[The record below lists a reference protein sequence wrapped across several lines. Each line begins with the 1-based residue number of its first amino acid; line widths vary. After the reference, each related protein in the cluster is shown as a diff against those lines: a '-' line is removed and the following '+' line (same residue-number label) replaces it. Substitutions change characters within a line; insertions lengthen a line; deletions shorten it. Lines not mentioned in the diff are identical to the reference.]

1 MNFGLINNQNKTTK
15 ITFNNDQNNI
25 TYPAIIN
32 SIKIS
37 SNTQI
42 LENKNNH

>member
-15 ITFNNDQNNI
+15 ITFNNDQKNI
-25 TYPAIIN
+25 TYPVTMN

-42 LENKNNH
+42 LENRNNS